1 MSATVRHRQTRIKTE
16 EMSVINPS
24 SLSIPLDASS
34 IQSSEQSTQVVI
46 NENPVTDSK
55 TSEST
60 KEKSSNTAGKFL
72 AVVATSVGL
81 TYIYFII

>member
-1 MSATVRHRQTRIKTE
+1 MSATVRHRQTRTKTE

-60 KEKSSNTAGKFL
+60 NEKSSNTAGKFL